1 MPLWH
6 NKNNKSA
13 LLRSGRIHNIQKKNI
28 DFSQICEAK
37 AQTKTAVNI
46 TNPKPKHA
54 HLHAHVFDVCV
65 WILPLSGV
73 AWPPPWCSGRSSEP
87 PVIDVL
93 SSDVLSASLQTH
105 TRKQRHLH
113 SDTFTVSS
121 KAKVFPFGETGQ
133 MIWQSVPLAQ
143 SQSHG
148 THCWTE
154 RDKTSCT
161 WWLDFFLLDRM
172 CAKNTKIPKHKQ
184 RLFVSTHLVFS
195 FHCETLQLTFSKW
208 RLISCC
214 VHTVSTAQTTAQ
226 SCKRS
231 WFPFWRAGDVRLWL
245 FLPEPFLSWKRAWL
259 KLTTS
264 RISCGCFSIKDSF
277 PVESL

>member
-1 MPLWH
+1 MPLWQ

-13 LLRSGRIHNIQKKNI
+13 LLFSRSGRIHNIQKKNI

-161 WWLDFFLLDRM
+161 WWLNFFLLDRM
-172 CAKNTKIPKHKQ
+172 CAKTQKFQNTSKDCLFQPISYFHFIVRHCNSHFLNEDWSRAVCTPWVQPKQQH
-184 RLFVSTHLVFS
+184 
-195 FHCETLQLTFSKW
+195 
-208 RLISCC
+208 
-214 VHTVSTAQTTAQ
+214 
-226 SCKRS
+226 
-231 WFPFWRAGDVRLWL
+231 RAVKGVDSLSDVLEMWD
-245 FLPEPFLSWKRAWL
+245 
-259 KLTTS
+259 
-264 RISCGCFSIKDSF
+264 CGCFCLNHS
-277 PVESL
+277 SLENEHDWNRPRLAFLVAAFQ